1 MEGPIFGGAY
11 LQREIYFSKWI
22 GLKVE
27 FTEHFALFYFVFKG
41 NIPSTSPRRA
51 HICRGDLTEDFSHY
65 PFGGLIFGGGGGGL
79 IHGGAY
85 FWNFCGMPYNSDT
98 TCLQSRKQN
107 IRFLISISTDIL
119 KLMVKITSIFC
130 SYRFSKNS
138 IA

>member
-27 FTEHFALFYFVFKG
+27 FTVFALFYFVFEG
-41 NIPSTSPRRA
+41 NIPSTSPQRA
-51 HICRGDLTEDFSHY
+51 HICRGDLTVDFLRY
-65 PFGGLIFGGGGGGL
+65 PFGGLIFGGGGL

-85 FWNFCGMPYNSDT
+85 FWNFYGMPYNSNT

-130 SYRFSKNS
+130 SYSVRFRVPTS
-138 IA
+138 